1 MEKSKI
7 KLKIENDIN
16 LEDFANFL
24 QEEERSAVE
33 KPKSKFV
40 KNDFEVITLGIEL
53 FAYLNS
59 ILIRDENFIFLEFEF
74 FR

>member
-24 QEEERSAVE
+24 QEEERSAVD

-40 KNDFEVITLGIEL
+40 KNDFEVITLGREL
-53 FAYLNS
+53 FAPLNS
-59 ILIRDENFIFLEFEF
+59 IFIRDENFIFLEFEF

>member
-24 QEEERSAVE
+24 QEEERSAVD

-40 KNDFEVITLGIEL
+40 KNDFEVITLGREL
-53 FAYLNS
+53 LAYLNP
-59 ILIRDENFIFLEFEF
+59 ILIRDENFIFLKFEF